1 MFILISVTV
10 LALIFGA
17 ILGVASI
24 KLKVK
29 ADPIVEKIDAIL
41 PQSQCGQCGYPGCK
55 PYAEAIANGDVITK
69 CVPGGRPTV
78 VKIAEIMGVDVPA
91 MDDVAEPEEMVA
103 FIDENMCIG
112 CTKCIPD
119 LCTGCELCV
128 APCPTDCISMIKV
141 KKDIDNWNWKF
152 DPKLVIP
159 IVNTTEIEKKLVVG
173 ESESHG

>member
-17 ILGVASI
+17 ILGFASI
-24 KLKVK
+24 KLKVE

-55 PYAEAIANGDVITK
+55 PYAEAIANGDIITK

-103 FIDENMCIG
+103 FIDVLAVPNVFKPALLMPLLAQ
-112 CTKCIPD
+112 TKPYI
-119 LCTGCELCV
+119 LLFL
-128 APCPTDCISMIKV
+128 ISV
-141 KKDIDNWNWKF
+141 
-152 DPKLVIP
+152 LA
-159 IVNTTEIEKKLVVG
+159 VNFVLHLAQQIA
-173 ESESHG
+173 SP